1 MSGKNGEIAEVI
13 YNQLKKNFDRTTLLK
28 ISAYITAQLAAE
40 DNQTE
45 VITAVP
51 LDAARQAALRE
62 KITAANKNREIIFKI
77 DPGLLGGIVIRTP
90 DKIIDASLKKD
101 LTEIGKRIS

>member
-1 MSGKNGEIAEVI
+1 MSGKESELAEAI
-13 YNQLKKNFDRTTLLK
+13 YNQLKKNFDRSTLLL
-28 ISAYITAQLAAE
+28 ISDYLRNRLAKE

-51 LDAARQAALRE
+51 LDAGQQDRLRE
-62 KITAANKNREIIFKI
+62 KIAGVSNDHELIFKI
-77 DPGLLGGIVIRTP
+77 DSGLLGGIVIRTP
-90 DKIIDASLKKD
+90 SSIIDASLKKD

>member
-1 MSGKNGEIAEVI
+1 MSGKDGEIAEVI
-13 YNQLKKNFDRTTLLK
+13 YNQLKKNFDHQTLLK
-28 ISAYITAQLAAE
+28 ISTYLQTQLAKD

-51 LDAARQAALRE
+51 LDARQQAKLRE
-62 KITAANKNREIIFKI
+62 KIAGVNNKNEVIFKI
-77 DPGLLGGIVIRTP
+77 DPGLLGGLVIRTP